1 MRYKRIYKKVNIHH
15 CVKSVQMRSFFWS
28 AFSRIRTIYGEI
40 WSIFPYSVRKNFVF
54 RHFSRRECIIGLKC
68 QLYKGLKQYCKESR
82 KFCFNYTARKMK
94 LSIHDFFSK
103 CDLVRRKLRIWSHL
117 LKNSLMENFIFLC
130 VKNWY
135 SYSMTAI
142 FW

>member
-1 MRYKRIYKKVNIHH
+1 MSK
-15 CVKSVQMRSFFWS
+15 WG
-28 AFSRIRTIYGEI
+28 AFSGPH
-40 WSIFPYSVRKNFVF
+40 FPAFELYTEKYEVSLHIQSECGKMQTGKNFVF

-68 QLYKGLKQYCKESR
+68 QLYKGLKQYCKESW

-103 CDLVRRKLRIWSHL
+103 CDLVRRNLRIWSHL